1 MKNKFLLYT
10 PTLEGGGAEKVFI
23 KLSSYLIENN
33 YDVRLITAY
42 GTAYQ
47 DIQNEHL
54 TVIRMF
60 NKKPSQSKLLN
71 LLLRLC
77 IMPFIICFELI
88 RFKPH
93 YFITAVLEANVFGN
107 ISHFI
112 CQSRSKLII
121 RQAGELANETHP
133 GKLSILLKWAFNR
146 SHLLIANSDGTKTS
160 MINFHKAISSKI
172 EVIGNPI
179 YESKTVKTNN
189 SAGERYLLAVGRL
202 ESQKDYPTLLKS
214 FALIKDDLNVKLK
227 IAGDGM
233 LKDELIQLT
242 NELKIS
248 DSVEFLGF
256 LEDLDDYYANC
267 IALVLSSH
275 NEAFGNVI
283 IEAMSYGK
291 PVIST
296 RCAGPEFIINNDSI
310 GELCAIKNP
319 RSMADSIIKVVNSPQ
334 NYDLDLIIKRA
345 QDFSLERI
353 GNKYLT
359 AITAL

>member
-1 MKNKFLLYT
+1 MKNKFLLYI

-23 KLSSYLIENN
+23 KLASYLIDSNN
-33 YDVRLITAY
+33 EVRLVTAY
-42 GTAYQ
+42 GNAYQ
-47 DIQNEHL
+47 NIQHKGL
-54 TVIRMF
+54 TIIRVF
-60 NKKPSQSKLLN
+60 NKKPSKIKLVN
-71 LLLRLC
+71 LILRLFLV
-77 IMPFIICFELI
+77 PFFVGLQLI
-88 RFKPH
+88 KFKPK
-93 YFITAVLEANVFGN
+93 FFMTSVLEAIIFGN
-107 ISHFI
+107 FAHFVSCSKSKIAI
-112 CQSRSKLII
+112 C
-121 RQAGELANETHP
+121 QAGELANETHP

-160 MINFHKAISSKI
+160 MINFHKTISSKI

-256 LEDLDDYYANC
+256 LEDLDNYYANC

-296 RCAGPEFIINNDSI
+296 RCAGPEFIINNDSL
-310 GELCAIKNP
+310 GELCGIKNP

-334 NYDLDLIIKRA
+334 NYDSDLIIKRA